1 MVVILLLL
9 GIILSWKKPEILN
22 RIVYYGLFL
31 FVAILFVNLIVGG
44 SEALNGGY
52 SENHKQVSHILN
64 IFLFAFIG
72 ISIPAGIGYCIRNR
86 SILGFRK
93 VPTGILVLLLLMV
106 ASFTGY
112 LKPDNI
118 VGHEAAQL
126 RFEIFHYYVS
136 VPLVFIATIRW
147 WWLMKKTKDIKY

>member
-1 MVVILLLL
+1 MLGILLVLSIL
-9 GIILSWKKPEILN
+9 LSWKEPKILN

-31 FVAILFVNLIVGG
+31 FGAILFINLIVGG
-44 SEALNGGY
+44 LEALNGGY
-52 SENHKQVSHILN
+52 SENHKQISIILK

-72 ISIPAGIGYCIRNR
+72 ISIPAGIGYCVRNR

-93 VPTGILVLLLLMV
+93 VPTGILVLLLSMV

-136 VPLVFIATIRW
+136 IPLVFIATIRW
-147 WWLMKKTKDIKY
+147 WWLMKNTKDIKY